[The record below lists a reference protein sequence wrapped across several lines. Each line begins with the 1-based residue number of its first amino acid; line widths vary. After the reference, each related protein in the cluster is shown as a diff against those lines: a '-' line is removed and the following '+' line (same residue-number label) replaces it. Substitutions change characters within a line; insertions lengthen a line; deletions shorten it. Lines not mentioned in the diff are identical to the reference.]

1 MNIYIYYI
9 PGKLISCHTFGSVID
24 CILCTMSS
32 SKGSAGW
39 NISPIEGALDASD
52 EVTIL
57 GANGSMPP
65 TGAN

>member
-1 MNIYIYYI
+1 M
-9 PGKLISCHTFGSVID
+9 SCHTFGSVMD

-32 SKGSAGW
+32 SKGSEGW
-39 NISPIEGALDASD
+39 NMSPIKGALDASAD
-52 EVTIL
+52 VTIL